1 MCVGLREG
9 ILGVFRGEGGRWW
22 HHVGVLLSMG
32 ATYTKLVAMT
42 PSLFRHPDHLRG
54 PCPSDRNM
62 RGRFQKA
69 GTPVRPSLACL
80 HGPGLECGA
89 SRCSIRRFVAL
100 CHWGICKLPPTNL
113 LFSVF
118 SPCTFPPDIP
128 DYRLTACQ
136 VWQSREVCLEKPL
149 LSPDTYSLI
158 TIKPAW
164 STVRWCY
171 SWFHNP
177 AAILTRN
184 PVLQLSTRRT
194 PTRLSLS
201 TFLADCYWG
210 LPS

>member
-1 MCVGLREG
+1 MVASCRCAPVDGRNIYKTCRNDTIAFSASRSSAGSVSVG
-9 ILGVFRGEGGRWW
+9 
-22 HHVGVLLSMG
+22 S
-32 ATYTKLVAMT
+32 
-42 PSLFRHPDHLRG
+42 
-54 PCPSDRNM
+54 NM
-62 RGRFQKA
+62 RGEFQKA

-100 CHWGICKLPPTNL
+100 CPWGICKLPPTNL

-136 VWQSREVCLEKPL
+136 VWQSHEVCLEKPP

-210 LPS
+210 RPS